1 MNFALSGWLGT
12 QILKHIKELTI
23 NALKL
28 AMNDVCLEF
37 FQFHCH
43 LYQSAHALFELVN

>member
-43 LYQSAHALFELVN
+43 QSAHALFELVN